1 MSPPVN
7 ILHTSATGN
16 LGDHAKLGLANASL
30 LRYLAGRLFYGG
42 KGGGKTDEYY
52 DDAQRAD
59 DDNGDHEY
67 NDDEVAII

>member
-1 MSPPVN
+1 MGES
-7 ILHTSATGN
+7 
-16 LGDHAKLGLANASL
+16 
-30 LRYLAGRLFYGG
+30 
-42 KGGGKTDEYY
+42 GGKTDEYY